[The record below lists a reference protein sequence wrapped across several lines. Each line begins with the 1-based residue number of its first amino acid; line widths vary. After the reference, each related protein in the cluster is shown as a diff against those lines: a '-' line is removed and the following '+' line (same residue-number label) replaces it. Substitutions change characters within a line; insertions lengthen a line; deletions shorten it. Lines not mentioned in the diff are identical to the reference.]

1 MPSRPKVSSGT
12 SETDS
17 RRRVPVMS
25 VVDRVVGEEGAN
37 DDLIL
42 LFLDNLVWP
51 ILLVTFIAFGFL
63 LPESFFSTNN
73 IRFLLLSSA
82 AIGMLALGESICLL
96 SGHFDLSVGSI
107 AGFSAM
113 IAGLF
118 MSQWF
123 PGAPGIVGIAVI
135 LLIGG
140 VIGLMNGISV
150 AYFGVNPFLQ
160 TLAFFI
166 IFRGATIAASTYPIT
181 DLPES
186 YLFVGGGDIVSG
198 VPFAVLVLFVAFA
211 LVGFLLKYQP
221 FGLAVYAVGG
231 NEQASREAGINTEQI
246 VLAVYVLSGLF
257 SALSGLLFTGF
268 LGAATP
274 SLGENQM
281 FPAFAA
287 AIIGGISIFGG
298 RGNIVGTL
306 GGVLLLGTIEAGLVM
321 LQVQPT
327 LIRMTNGIILLIAIL
342 LYTGIEKYRK
352 AKLQV

>member
-1 MPSRPKVSSGT
+1 
-12 SETDS
+12 
-17 RRRVPVMS
+17 MS
-25 VVDRVVGEEGAN
+25 VVDKVVGEDGAN
-37 DDLIL
+37 DDLVL

-51 ILLVTFIAFGFL
+51 ILIATFVAFAFL
-63 LPESFFSTNN
+63 LPESFFTSGN

-82 AIGMLALGESICLL
+82 ALGMLALGESICLL

-113 IAGLF
+113 ITGLF
-118 MSQWF
+118 MTQWF

-135 LLIGG
+135 LLVGG
-140 VIGLMNGISV
+140 TIGLLNGVSV
-150 AYFGVNPFLQ
+150 AYLGVNPFLQ

-181 DLPES
+181 ELPES

-198 VPFAVLVLFVAFA
+198 VPFAVLILFAAFA
-211 LVGFLLKYQP
+211 LVGFVLKYQP
-221 FGLAVYAVGG
+221 FGLSIYAVGG
-231 NEQASREAGINTEQI
+231 NEQASREAGINTKRVI
-246 VLAVYVLSGLF
+246 LSVYVLSGIF
-257 SALSGLLFTGF
+257 SGLAGLLFTGF

-298 RGNIVGTL
+298 RGNILGAL

-327 LIRMTNGIILLIAIL
+327 LIRMTNGVILLVAIL

>member
-1 MPSRPKVSSGT
+1 
-12 SETDS
+12 
-17 RRRVPVMS
+17 MS
-25 VVDRVVGEEGAN
+25 VVERFRGEEEGIN

-51 ILLVTFIAFGFL
+51 ILVITFIAFGLL
-63 LPESFFSTNN
+63 LPESFFSTGN

-82 AIGMLALGESICLL
+82 ALGMLALGESICLL

-113 IAGLF
+113 LSGLF

-123 PGAPGIVGIAVI
+123 PGAPAIVGIAFI
-135 LLIGG
+135 LLVGG
-140 VIGLMNGISV
+140 SIGLMNGFS
-150 AYFGVNPFLQ
+150 AYLGVNPFLQ

-181 DLPES
+181 NFPDR
-186 YLFVGGGDIVSG
+186 YLWVGGGDIVAG
-198 VPFAVLVLFVAFA
+198 VPVAIVILFAAFA
-211 LVGFLLKYQP
+211 LIGFVLKYQP
-221 FGLAVYAVGG
+221 FGLSIYAVGG
-231 NEQASREAGINTEQI
+231 NEQASRESGINTKRV
-246 VLAVYVLSGLF
+246 VLVVYILSGIF
-257 SALSGLLFTGF
+257 SGLAGLLFTGF

-274 SLGENQM
+274 SLGQNQM

-298 RGNIVGTL
+298 RGNIIGAL
-306 GGVLLLGTIEAGLVM
+306 GGVLLLGIIEAGLVM

-352 AKLQV
+352 AKLQI

>member
-1 MPSRPKVSSGT
+1 
-12 SETDS
+12 
-17 RRRVPVMS
+17 MS
-25 VVDRVVGEEGAN
+25 VVERFRGEEEGIN

-51 ILLVTFIAFGFL
+51 ILVITFIAFGLL
-63 LPESFFSTNN
+63 LPESFFSTGN

-82 AIGMLALGESICLL
+82 ALGMLALGESICLL

-113 IAGLF
+113 LSGLF

-123 PGAPGIVGIAVI
+123 PGAPAIVGIAFI
-135 LLIGG
+135 LLVGG
-140 VIGLMNGISV
+140 SIGLMNGFSV
-150 AYFGVNPFLQ
+150 AYLGVNPFLQ

-181 DLPES
+181 NFPDR
-186 YLFVGGGDIVSG
+186 YLWVGGGDLVAG
-198 VPFAVLVLFVAFA
+198 VPVAIVILFAAFA
-211 LVGFLLKYQP
+211 LIGFVLKYQP
-221 FGLAVYAVGG
+221 FGLSIYAVGG
-231 NEQASREAGINTEQI
+231 NEQASRESGINTKRV
-246 VLAVYVLSGLF
+246 VLVVYILSGIF
-257 SALSGLLFTGF
+257 SGLAGLLFTGF

-274 SLGENQM
+274 SLGQNQM

-298 RGNIVGTL
+298 RGNIIGAL
-306 GGVLLLGTIEAGLVM
+306 GGVLLLGIIEAGLVM

-352 AKLQV
+352 AKLQI

>member
-1 MPSRPKVSSGT
+1 
-12 SETDS
+12 
-17 RRRVPVMS
+17 MS
-25 VVDRVVGEEGAN
+25 VVDRVTGEDGAN
-37 DDLIL
+37 DDIVL

-51 ILLVTFIAFGFL
+51 ILLVTFVAFGLL
-63 LPESFFSTNN
+63 LPESFFSSRN
-73 IRFLLLSSA
+73 IEFLLLSGA

-113 IAGLF
+113 ATALI
-118 MSQWF
+118 MTQWF
-123 PGAPGIVGIAVI
+123 PGMSGIAGIVLI
-135 LLIGG
+135 LVIGG
-140 VIGLMNGISV
+140 SIGLLNGVSV
-150 AYFGVNPFLQ
+150 GYLGVNPFLQ
-160 TLAFFI
+160 TLAFYI
-166 IFRGATIAASTYPIT
+166 IFRGGTIAASTYPIS

-186 YLFVGGGDIVSG
+186 YLYVGGGDIVNG
-198 VPFAVLVLFVAFA
+198 VPFAVLVLFASFA
-211 LVGFLLKYQP
+211 LVGYVLKYQP
-221 FGLAVYAVGG
+221 FGLSIYAVGG
-231 NEQASREAGINTEQI
+231 NEQASRESGIDTKKVI
-246 VLAVYVLSGLF
+246 LAVYILSGVF
-257 SALSGLLFTGF
+257 SALGGLLFTGF

-298 RGNIVGTL
+298 RGNIVGAL

-327 LIRMTNGIILLIAIL
+327 LIRMTNGIILLGAIL

>member
-1 MPSRPKVSSGT
+1 
-12 SETDS
+12 
-17 RRRVPVMS
+17 MS
-25 VVDRVVGEEGAN
+25 VVDKVVGEDGAN

-42 LFLDNLVWP
+42 LLLDNLVWP
-51 ILLVTFIAFGFL
+51 ILIATFVAFAFL
-63 LPESFFSTNN
+63 LPESFFTSGN

-82 AIGMLALGESICLL
+82 ALGMLALGESICLL

-113 IAGLF
+113 ITGLF
-118 MSQWF
+118 MTQWF

-135 LLIGG
+135 LLVGG
-140 VIGLMNGISV
+140 TIGLLNGVSV
-150 AYFGVNPFLQ
+150 AYLGVNPFLQ

-181 DLPES
+181 ELPES

-198 VPFAVLVLFVAFA
+198 VPFAVLILFAAFA
-211 LVGFLLKYQP
+211 LVGFVLKYQP
-221 FGLAVYAVGG
+221 FGLSIYAVGG
-231 NEQASREAGINTEQI
+231 NEQASREAGINTKRVI
-246 VLAVYVLSGLF
+246 LSVYVLSGLF
-257 SALSGLLFTGF
+257 SGLAGLLFTGF

-298 RGNIVGTL
+298 RGNILGAL

-327 LIRMTNGIILLIAIL
+327 LIRMTNGVILLVAIL

>member
-1 MPSRPKVSSGT
+1 
-12 SETDS
+12 
-17 RRRVPVMS
+17 MS
-25 VVDRVVGEEGAN
+25 VIDRVSGDEGVN
-37 DDLIL
+37 DDVVL

-51 ILLVTFIAFGFL
+51 ILVVTFVAFGLL
-63 LPESFFSTNN
+63 LPESFFSSRN

-113 IAGLF
+113 ITGLF
-118 MSQWF
+118 MAQWF
-123 PGAPGIVGIAVI
+123 PGAPGIVGIGVI
-135 LLIGG
+135 LLVGG
-140 VIGLMNGISV
+140 AIGLMNGISV
-150 AYFGVNPFLQ
+150 AYLGVNPFLQ

-166 IFRGATIAASTYPIT
+166 IFRGATIAASTYPVT

-186 YLFVGGGDIVSG
+186 YLYVGGGEIVPG
-198 VPFAVLVLFVAFA
+198 VPVAVAILFASFAVVAF
-211 LVGFLLKYQP
+211 VLKYQP
-221 FGLAVYAVGG
+221 FGLDIYAVGG
-231 NEQASREAGINTEQI
+231 NERASRESGINTKKVI
-246 VLAVYVLSGLF
+246 LSVYVLSGVF
-257 SALSGLLFTGF
+257 SGLGGLLFTGF

-298 RGNIVGTL
+298 RGNIAGAL

-327 LIRMTNGIILLIAIL
+327 LIRMTNGIILLGAIL

-352 AKLQV
+352 AKLQI

>member
-1 MPSRPKVSSGT
+1 
-12 SETDS
+12 
-17 RRRVPVMS
+17 MS
-25 VVDRVVGEEGAN
+25 VVDKVVGEDRDN
-37 DDLIL
+37 DDLVL

-51 ILLVTFIAFGFL
+51 ILIATFVAFAFL
-63 LPESFFSTNN
+63 LPESFFTSGN

-82 AIGMLALGESICLL
+82 ALGMLALGESICLL

-113 IAGLF
+113 ITGLF
-118 MSQWF
+118 MTQWF

-135 LLIGG
+135 LLVGG
-140 VIGLMNGISV
+140 TIGLMNGISV
-150 AYFGVNPFLQ
+150 AYLGVNPFLQ

-181 DLPES
+181 ELPES
-186 YLFVGGGDIVSG
+186 YLFVGGGDLVPG
-198 VPFAVLVLFVAFA
+198 VPFAVLILFAAFA
-211 LVGFLLKYQP
+211 LIGFVLKYQP
-221 FGLAVYAVGG
+221 FGLSIYAVGG
-231 NEQASREAGINTEQI
+231 NEQASREAGINTKRVI
-246 VLAVYVLSGLF
+246 LSVYVLSGIF
-257 SALSGLLFTGF
+257 SGLAGLLFTGF

-298 RGNIVGTL
+298 RGNILGAL

-327 LIRMTNGIILLIAIL
+327 LIRMTNGLILLGAIL

>member
-1 MPSRPKVSSGT
+1 
-12 SETDS
+12 
-17 RRRVPVMS
+17 MS
-25 VVDRVVGEEGAN
+25 VIDRVRGEEEGVN

-51 ILLVTFIAFGFL
+51 ILIVTFITFGFF
-63 LPESFFSTNN
+63 LPESFFTTGN

-82 AIGMLALGESICLL
+82 ALGMLALGESICLL

-113 IAGLF
+113 LTGLF
-118 MSQWF
+118 MAQWF
-123 PGAPGIVGIAVI
+123 PGAPAIVGIVFI
-135 LLIGG
+135 LLVGG
-140 VIGLMNGISV
+140 FIGLMNGFSV
-150 AYFGVNPFLQ
+150 AYLGVNPFLQ

-181 DLPES
+181 DFPDL
-186 YLFVGGGDIVSG
+186 YLWVGGGDL
-198 VPFAVLVLFVAFA
+198 VPGFPVAIAIMFISFGLIGFV
-211 LVGFLLKYQP
+211 LKYQP
-221 FGLAVYAVGG
+221 FGLSIYAVGG
-231 NEQASREAGINTEQI
+231 NEQASRESGINTKKVI
-246 VLAVYVLSGLF
+246 LAVYILSGVF
-257 SALSGLLFTGF
+257 SALSGLMFTGF

-298 RGNIVGTL
+298 RGNIFGAL

-327 LIRMTNGIILLIAIL
+327 LIRMTNGIILLGAIL

-352 AKLQV
+352 AKLQI

>member
-1 MPSRPKVSSGT
+1 
-12 SETDS
+12 
-17 RRRVPVMS
+17 MS
-25 VVDRVVGEEGAN
+25 VVDKVVGEDGAN

-42 LFLDNLVWP
+42 LLLDNLVWP
-51 ILLVTFIAFGFL
+51 ILIATFVAFAFL
-63 LPESFFSTNN
+63 LPESFFTSGN

-82 AIGMLALGESICLL
+82 ALGMLALGESICLL

-113 IAGLF
+113 ITGLF
-118 MSQWF
+118 MTQWF

-135 LLIGG
+135 LLVGG
-140 VIGLMNGISV
+140 TIGLLNGVSV
-150 AYFGVNPFLQ
+150 AYLGVNPFLQ

-181 DLPES
+181 ELPES

-198 VPFAVLVLFVAFA
+198 VPFAVLILFAAFA
-211 LVGFLLKYQP
+211 LVGFVLKYQP
-221 FGLAVYAVGG
+221 FGLSIYAVGG
-231 NEQASREAGINTEQI
+231 NEQASREAGINTKRVI
-246 VLAVYVLSGLF
+246 LSVYVLSGIF
-257 SALSGLLFTGF
+257 SGLAGLLFTGF

-298 RGNIVGTL
+298 RGNILGAL

-327 LIRMTNGIILLIAIL
+327 LIRMTNGVILLVAIL

>member
-1 MPSRPKVSSGT
+1 
-12 SETDS
+12 
-17 RRRVPVMS
+17 MS
-25 VVDRVVGEEGAN
+25 VIDRFQGEEEGIN
-37 DDLIL
+37 DDLVL

-51 ILLVTFIAFGFL
+51 ILVLTFIVFGFL
-63 LPESFFSTNN
+63 LPESFFTSGN

-82 AIGMLALGESICLL
+82 ALGMLALGESVCLL
-96 SGHFDLSVGSI
+96 SGHFDLSIGSI

-113 IAGLF
+113 VSGLF

-123 PGAPGIVGIAVI
+123 PGAPAIVGIGFI
-135 LLIGG
+135 LLVGG
-140 VIGLMNGISV
+140 SIGLLNGISV
-150 AYFGVNPFLQ
+150 AYLGVNPFLK

-166 IFRGATIAASTYPIT
+166 IFRGATIAASTYPVT
-181 DLPES
+181 DLPEL
-186 YLFVGGGDIVSG
+186 YLWVGGGDLLPGFPTAIAIL
-198 VPFAVLVLFVAFA
+198 FASFTLIAFI
-211 LVGFLLKYQP
+211 LKFQP
-221 FGLAVYAVGG
+221 FGLAIYAVGG
-231 NEQASREAGINTEQI
+231 NEQASRDSGVNTKKVI
-246 VLAVYVLSGLF
+246 LSVYIISGLF
-257 SALSGLLFTGF
+257 SGLAGLLFTGF

-274 SLGENQM
+274 SLGQNQM

-298 RGNIVGTL
+298 RGNIVGAL

-327 LIRMTNGIILLIAIL
+327 LIRMTNGIILLAAIL